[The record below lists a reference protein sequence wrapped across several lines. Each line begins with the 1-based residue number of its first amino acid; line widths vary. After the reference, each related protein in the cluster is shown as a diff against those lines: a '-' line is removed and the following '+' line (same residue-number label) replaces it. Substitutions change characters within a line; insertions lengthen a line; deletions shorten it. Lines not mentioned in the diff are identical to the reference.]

1 MYIKYIENSVSKC
14 IFLKIIF
21 LKVKLQLN
29 FAYSFIMSIFFYIK
43 TYPDTTGATYI
54 QIMHDV

>member
-1 MYIKYIENSVSKC
+1 MYIKYIENSVNKC
-14 IFLKIIF
+14 VFLKIIF

-29 FAYSFIMSIFFYIK
+29 FAYTFIISIFLTLK
-43 TYPDTTGATYI
+43 TYPDTTGAIYI